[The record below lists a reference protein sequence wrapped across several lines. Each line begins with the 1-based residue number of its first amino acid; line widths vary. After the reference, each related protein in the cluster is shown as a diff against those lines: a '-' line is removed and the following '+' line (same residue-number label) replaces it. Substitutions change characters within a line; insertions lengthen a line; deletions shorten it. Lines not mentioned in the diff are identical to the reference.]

1 MCAHAA
7 PGAARG
13 VLLELKSAAR
23 WLRPMHG
30 PKSPQRRLRSVHDLG
45 LSRRD
50 LGLYSCFLTK
60 TKSSSLPPLSDG
72 TKIS

>member
-30 PKSPQRRLRSVHDLG
+30 PKSPQRRPKSSEDLG
-45 LSRRD
+45 PKKHALS
-50 LGLYSCFLTK
+50 LL
-60 TKSSSLPPLSDG
+60 
-72 TKIS
+72 